1 MIHIEEHFFK
11 TFIETA
17 HAVGGKYSL
26 CSSGNLSLRVN
37 DSICLIS
44 KTGSWMQNITK
55 QEISICNYKTEE
67 ILNGLKPSSEYK
79 FHFGIFCERAD
90 VNAIIHSQPMYATT
104 IACSK
109 KRPSDYNITAEI
121 PCYIGNVVEIPY
133 TRPGSAELAKKVI
146 NALKDNQLALLLNHG
161 IVTVGNTAD
170 EAFQRTCFFEM
181 ACRIIIQNAYD
192 YNVLSKQ
199 DVKDIDKYILGKTN

>member
-1 MIHIEEHFFK
+1 
-11 TFIETA
+11 
-17 HAVGGKYSL
+17 
-26 CSSGNLSLRVN
+26 
-37 DSICLIS
+37 
-44 KTGSWMQNITK
+44 MQNITK

-79 FHFGIFCERAD
+79 FHFCIFCERAD
-90 VNAIIHSQPMYATT
+90 VNAIIHSQSMYATT